1 MPGPTRRPEDL
12 RRLGAPGTWC
22 TATPT
27 SRRPTSGSARS
38 RVRDD
43 VRAGRGAGGTA
54 GGLVDAAGRIVLDPD
69 AAMDG
74 WAVTDPGW
82 RFATPPSTRPVEN
95 DVVMIERPC

>member
-1 MPGPTRRPEDL
+1 M
-12 RRLGAPGTWC
+12 
-22 TATPT
+22 
-27 SRRPTSGSARS
+27 
-38 RVRDD
+38 
-43 VRAGRGAGGTA
+43 
-54 GGLVDAAGRIVLDPD
+54 DAAGRIVLDPD